1 MRKVGF
7 IGMGIMGL
15 PMATNLLKKSGCD
28 VTGFDVFESARERFA
43 QAGGKTAANADE
55 VYQNSDVI
63 CLCLPKNELV
73 ESTVLEIIQ
82 KAGAGTIIVDFSSTA
97 PGVIRRLFPQVQAA
111 GMQLLDSPVSGGET
125 GAIAG
130 TLVVM
135 CGGEK
140 ATFDAVQDLL
150 HCVGGNVTYMGATGC
165 GAVAKLANNMIV
177 GCNLISVGEAYAFAA
192 KAGLD
197 PAVLFE
203 AIKDGFAQSAVMD
216 LKVPKILSRDFTASA
231 RIAVHHKDM
240 KNAMNLAEE
249 LGVEIPMSAIVLDC
263 MNRMEE
269 AGLINE
275 DQCALVK
282 VFEKDMGVEVK

>member
-1 MRKVGF
+1 MKKIGF

-15 PMATNLLKKSGCD
+15 PMATNLMKKSGCD
-28 VTGFDVFESARERFA
+28 VTGFDVFEAARERFA
-43 QAGGKTAANADE
+43 QAGGKTAASADE
-55 VYQNSDVI
+55 VYQGSDVI

-82 KAGAGTIIVDFSSTA
+82 KAKPGTVIVDFSSTA

-135 CGGEK
+135 SGGEK
-140 ATFDAVQDLL
+140 ATFDAVEDLL

-177 GCNLISVGEAYAFAA
+177 GCNLISVGEAFAYAV

-197 PAVLFE
+197 PEVLYR
-203 AIKDGFAQSAVMD
+203 AIKNGAAQNAVMD
-216 LKVPKILSRDFTASA
+216 IKVPKILSRDFSASA
-231 RIAVHHKDM
+231 RIAVHYKDI
-240 KNAMNLAEE
+240 KNAMALADE
-249 LGVEIPMSAIVLDC
+249 LGVELPMTAVVMEC
-263 MNRMEE
+263 MRRMDE
-269 AGLINE
+269 AGLIDE

-282 VFEKDMGVEVK
+282 VFEKDMGVTVE

>member
-1 MRKVGF
+1 MKKIGF

-28 VTGFDVFESARERFA
+28 ITGFDVFEAARERFA
-43 QAGGKTAANADE
+43 QAGGKTATDADE
-55 VYQNSDVI
+55 IYCNSDVI
-63 CLCLPKNELV
+63 FLCLPKNELV

-82 KAGAGTIIVDFSSTA
+82 KARPETVIVDFSSTA
-97 PGVIRRLFPQVQAA
+97 PGIIRRLFPKVQEA

-125 GAIAG
+125 GAVAG

-135 CGGEK
+135 TGGEK
-140 ATFDAVQDLL
+140 AAFDAVEPLL
-150 HCVGGNVTYMGATGC
+150 HCVGGNVTYMGASGC

-197 PAVLFE
+197 PAVLFS

-231 RIAVHHKDM
+231 RIAVHYKDM
-240 KNAMNLAEE
+240 KNAMNLANEM
-249 LGVEIPMSAIVLDC
+249 GVEIPMSAIVLDC
-263 MNRMEE
+263 MKRMEE
-269 AGLINE
+269 DGLIDE

-282 VFEKDMGVEVK
+282 VFEKDMGVTVK